1 MPKPFDDD
9 LELLEAEVEYLR
21 CRATRVVVEERKLA
35 AIHEMDTGG
44 DAQDGG
50 TAIHDHQCR
59 LLLIKD
65 REKALRD
72 EIDARLQVHRQDA
85 ARPKLGLDRL
95 TENHRLSPDER
106 MLVVAA
112 AIPAIS
118 QTLAE
123 ATFHDLGSMYGA
135 LSTEDLA
142 RLQAPG
148 TVREWV
154 EARRLMDPKAPLVKE
169 GLLVVEQDDTG
180 TPSDLWQTSAVYVSP
195 RVLWLLTGEPEPT
208 VPTNGTMH

>member
-9 LELLEAEVEYLR
+9 LELLEAEVEFLR
-21 CRATRVVVEERKLA
+21 CRATHAMVKERMLA

-44 DAQDGG
+44 EAQDGG
-50 TAIHDHQCR
+50 TAIHDHQSR

-65 REKALRD
+65 REQSLRD
-72 EIDARLQVHRQDA
+72 EINDRMRVHRQDP

-95 TENHRLSPDER
+95 TESHRLSPVER
-106 MLVVAA
+106 MLLVAA

-123 ATFHDLGSMYGA
+123 ATFQDLGSFYGA
-135 LSTEDLA
+135 LSTEDIV
-142 RLQAPG
+142 RLQCPG
-148 TVREWV
+148 SVREWV
-154 EARRLMDPKAPLVKE
+154 AARRMLDADAPLVKE
-169 GLLVVEQDDTG
+169 GLLVIEQDETG

-208 VPTNGTMH
+208 VPTNGTLH